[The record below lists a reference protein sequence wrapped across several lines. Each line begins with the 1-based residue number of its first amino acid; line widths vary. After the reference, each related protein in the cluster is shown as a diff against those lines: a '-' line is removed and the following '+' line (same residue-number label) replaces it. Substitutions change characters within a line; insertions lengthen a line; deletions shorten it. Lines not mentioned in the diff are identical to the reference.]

1 MSTKLLPAERE
12 RAYMDGWRGFFHA
25 VATVQELDMPRLDE
39 QGRQRPLPVELLGE
53 RLVIARLDGK
63 LVAMSGTCP
72 HRGTGLGIGW
82 ISGDG
87 CQVVCRYHGAGW
99 RGDGA
104 LGSFP
109 AVEIDGHALPKWTVP
124 VYQAEEKYGLIWV
137 CLAPEPR
144 FPLFDIPEYDNPD
157 YLATSWREQVWQAGV
172 GRMVE
177 ATLDTYHFA
186 FTHVG
191 TIGDPNNP
199 RAPEARTEVVNR
211 HLTFGYSIDQPANE
225 GTAAAEGDI
234 TGTVEVSYRM
244 TAIPNV
250 VHLRKSSGAGNFVIV
265 FAYAPLGPA
274 RTKFFRLVLRDHNK
288 NVPNDVFM
296 DMEDRIN
303 EQNQHVVETMRPWE
317 LSTDLESE
325 LQVYMDRPTV
335 GYRKWLA
342 EMGVEYL

>member
-1 MSTKLLPAERE
+1 MSTRLLPAERE
-12 RAYMDGWRGFFHA
+12 QAYMDGWRGFFHP
-25 VATVQELDMPRLDE
+25 VATVEELDSSRLDE
-39 QGRQRPLPVELLGE
+39 QGRQQPLAVELLGQ
-53 RLVIARLDGK
+53 RLVIARLEGK

-82 ISGDG
+82 IDAD
-87 CQVVCRYHGAGW
+87 CRQVVCRYHGAGW
-99 RGDGA
+99 CGDGT

-109 AVEIDGHALPKWTVP
+109 AVEIDGHALPKWNIP
-124 VYQAEEKYGLIWV
+124 VFQAEEKYGLIWV
-137 CLAPEPR
+137 CMAPEPR
-144 FPLFDIPEYDNPD
+144 FPLFELPEFGDPSYV
-157 YLATSWREQVWQAGV
+157 ATPWREQVWQAGV

-211 HLTFGYSIDQPANE
+211 QLTFGYSIEQPANE
-225 GTAAAEGDI
+225 GIVAAEEVTSDL
-234 TGTVEVSYRM
+234 VPVSYTM

-250 VHLRKSSGAGNFVIV
+250 VHLRKSSEAGNFVIL

-288 NVPNDVFM
+288 QVSNDTFM

-303 EQNQHVVETMRPWE
+303 AQDQYVVETMQPWE
-317 LSTDLESE
+317 LSTDLDAE